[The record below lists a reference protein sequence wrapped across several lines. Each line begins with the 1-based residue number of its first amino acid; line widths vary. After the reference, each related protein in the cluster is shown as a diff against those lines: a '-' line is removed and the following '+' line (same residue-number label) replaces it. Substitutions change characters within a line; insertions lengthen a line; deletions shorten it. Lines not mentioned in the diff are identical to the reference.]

1 MNRFPQDP
9 LAARRDTPELPED
22 PRWEACKDLLRAADR
37 PPKPDPVRMAAI
49 RAVALQRCAWHRR
62 SVWARMGDAVVSL
75 VDALG
80 SHTRI
85 GRMVQLA
92 GAAAAGA
99 ILVVSLQ
106 KSPAPENIA
115 ASRGTSAVSVEASV
129 AGTGPGVSLPAT
141 GSAASASADMEIA
154 SARLMLT
161 PVASPMSI
169 INKSSTTAVPEG
181 SHVSPGLPS
190 PTGTGSAAA
199 ESDTDLQVVPV
210 LMQPSFPDSK
220 MGLTPPASVAAAAS
234 ASDPAATAFVEA
246 IGRLKLNLYL
256 SGEERF
262 LGDVQK
268 VESAVVEMLER
279 GGRVSAEGDQI
290 KALRLFRQAE
300 AAAQEKRYSNAITAY
315 SQVAKGGSKDLL
327 AFMAHLQIAD
337 IEFEHLSDFGSALEE
352 YQVCLSKYPH
362 FISEERRNRILQRVE
377 LLTQT
382 SENNWEPLRMYL
394 EAQKSTPQVAA
405 LRLLDLLERYPDNQL
420 AGTSAQ
426 MLADLAAADVTGQR
440 VDVDRVLKTLQ
451 EVLGRARTPNSTSP
465 QAAAI
470 QFAIAD
476 IFQRRLFNPRQA
488 VVQLGEA
495 LNMNPS
501 PELASVIRNRLQE
514 IYQQRAATPTP

>member
-1 MNRFPQDP
+1 MNRFPKDP
-9 LAARRDTPELPED
+9 SLARRGTPELPED
-22 PRWEACKDLLRAADR
+22 PQWDAYRDLLRSADC

-49 RAVALQRCAWHRR
+49 RASALQQCAWRRR
-62 SVWARMGDAVVSL
+62 SIWARMGDAVVF
-75 VDALG
+75 VADALG

-99 ILVVSLQ
+99 LLVVSLQ
-106 KSPAPENIA
+106 KSPAPETLA
-115 ASRGTSAVSVEASV
+115 ASRGTGAVPANINVAS
-129 AGTGPGVSLPAT
+129 TGPGASLPAA
-141 GSAASASADMEIA
+141 GSAASASADTEIA

-181 SHVSPGLPS
+181 SHASPGLPS
-190 PTGTGSAAA
+190 PTGSVSATP
-199 ESDTDLQVVPV
+199 ESESDLQVVPV
-210 LMQPSFPDSK
+210 LMQPSFPDQK
-220 MGLTPPASVAAAAS
+220 IGLTAPSSMTAGST

-290 KALRLFRQAE
+290 KALQLFRQAE
-300 AAAQEKRYSNAITAY
+300 AAAQEKRFSNAITAY

-362 FISEERRNRILQRVE
+362 FISEERRNRILTRVE

-426 MLADLAAADVTGQR
+426 MLADLAAADVSGQR

-451 EVLGRARTPNSTSP
+451 DVLGRVRTPNSTSP

-501 PELASVIRNRLQE
+501 PELASAIRNRLQE